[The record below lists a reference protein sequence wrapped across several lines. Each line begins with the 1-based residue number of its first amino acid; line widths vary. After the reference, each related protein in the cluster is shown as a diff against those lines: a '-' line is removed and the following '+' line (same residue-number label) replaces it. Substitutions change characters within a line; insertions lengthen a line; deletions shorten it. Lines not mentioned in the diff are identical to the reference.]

1 MYDFAHYDPTN
12 YTHIQIIHLLMKKNN
27 FYIHDI
33 PTIIENRGKYEG
45 FIMYDGQV
53 AIGFILYINNTQRTL
68 APNIFILFML
78 IDKKYR
84 NKGCGTLLYKNAE
97 EIFNKYND
105 LLIVVEYS
113 KLDSNPDFWRKFD
126 FKKKW
131 KGMENTSKDN
141 KSCIKGFNIQEKI
154 GCFGMSYLYKITQ
167 LN

>member
-1 MYDFAHYDPTN
+1 MFRYEPYEETEN
-12 YTHIQIIHLLMKKNN
+12 KHIQLISLLMKKNN

-33 PTIIENRGKYEG
+33 PVIIKNRDMYEG
-45 FIMYDGQV
+45 FIMYDDEV
-53 AIGFILYINNTQRTL
+53 AIGFILYLNNIQRTL
-68 APNIFILFML
+68 CPNVFISFML

-113 KLDSNPDFWRKFD
+113 KLDSNADFWRKFD

-131 KGMENTSKDN
+131 RGMENTSKDN
-141 KSCIKGFNIQEKI
+141 KDCIKAFNIQEKM
-154 GCFGMSYLYKITQ
+154 GVYGMSFVYKIIQ